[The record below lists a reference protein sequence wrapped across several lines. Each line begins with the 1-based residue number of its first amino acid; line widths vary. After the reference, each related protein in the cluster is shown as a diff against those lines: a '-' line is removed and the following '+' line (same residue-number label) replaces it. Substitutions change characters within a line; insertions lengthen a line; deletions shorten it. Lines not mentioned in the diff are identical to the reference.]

1 MALSLAAGEWDT
13 FAMVDN
19 LNAHPEPVGREREV
33 RASHRPWR
41 RILMATDGS
50 GSSLV
55 AAERAIELA
64 RCDAAELTVL
74 AVRPASDDGALR
86 VAGDGPLPGPV
97 AALVARARAAGV
109 TARSRVRVGEPALVI
124 LAAAAEFDADVIV
137 VGRRGWP
144 FAEGPGRMVTGYLLR
159 HSDRPVLVVAPWAQS
174 AASDSPGGTP
184 AVS

>member
-13 FAMVDN
+13 FAMVD
-19 LNAHPEPVGREREV
+19 
-33 RASHRPWR
+33 
-41 RILMATDGS
+41 
-50 GSSLV
+50 
-55 AAERAIELA
+55 
-64 RCDAAELTVL
+64 
-74 AVRPASDDGALR
+74 
-86 VAGDGPLPGPV
+86 
-97 AALVARARAAGV
+97 
-109 TARSRVRVGEPALVI
+109 I